1 MKYRITCRAY
11 RDSYPQLGES
21 RVVIKAWFFEIKNGF
36 VSIWT
41 GRNKTQ
47 IPDFYVNANDVLMI
61 KPIKGEEWPKQDFC

>member
-1 MKYRITCRAY
+1 MKDYLVY
-11 RDSYPQLGES
+11 VEL
-21 RVVIKAWFFEIKNGF
+21 NG
-36 VSIWT
+36 IWT